1 MGKYV
6 VDQKVVAYTLLGL
19 APCRV
24 TRVGWIFIGVQEEET
39 GHYYSVTKRN

>member
-24 TRVGWIFIGVQEEET
+24 TRVGWIFIG
-39 GHYYSVTKRN
+39 YRKRKQDIIIP